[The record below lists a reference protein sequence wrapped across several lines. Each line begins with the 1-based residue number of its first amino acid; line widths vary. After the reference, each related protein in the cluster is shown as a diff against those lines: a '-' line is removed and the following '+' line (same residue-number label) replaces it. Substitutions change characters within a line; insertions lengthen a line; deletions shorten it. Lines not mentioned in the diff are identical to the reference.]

1 MLLTGLTTEELQ
13 EWARERRLGAYRGRQ
28 LADWVYRRSA
38 RSFDVMTDLPQKL
51 RGELASSF
59 IHPVLQEEDRS
70 TSPDGAIKFLARARD
85 GERVECVFLPYDDR
99 ISLCVSTQVGCAMD
113 CSFCA
118 TGIGGL
124 KRDLAPGEI
133 VDQLLLVQ
141 AATGQRITHV
151 VYMGM
156 GEPLAN
162 YAATVA
168 SIRLLSKE
176 VGLSARRITVSTVG
190 LPAAIRRLATER
202 LPITLAVSIHAP
214 DDDVRRVIMPAA
226 RLHPLE
232 DLLDACRHWCAVT
245 RRRMTFEYLLLEG
258 INDSPA
264 QARDLARRIRGI
276 LGNVNLIPYNHVEG
290 RGKFRRPS
298 RERIEA
304 FRAALEES
312 GIRTTERMRRGNPVS
327 AACGQL
333 RHEAESGRKLFA
345 PSGAA
350 GVKIPVSAKVPAPD
364 AGDG

>member
-1 MLLTGLTTEELQ
+1 MLLAGLTTEELQ
-13 EWARERRLGAYRGRQ
+13 EWARGQGLGAYRGRQ

-38 RSFDVMTDLPQKL
+38 RSFDVMTDLPQSL
-51 RGELASSF
+51 RAGLASVF
-59 IHPVLQEEDRS
+59 LHPALHEEARS
-70 TSPDGAIKFLARARD
+70 SSPDGAIKFLVRARD
-85 GERVECVFLPYDDR
+85 GEKVECVFLPYDDR
-99 ISLCVSTQVGCAMD
+99 VSLCVSTQVGCAMD

-124 KRDLAPGEI
+124 KRDLSPGEI

-141 AATGQRITHV
+141 AATGRRVTHV

-190 LPAAIRRLATER
+190 LPAAIRRLAAER
-202 LPITLAVSIHAP
+202 LPVTLAVSIHAP
-214 DDDVRRVIMPAA
+214 DDDIRRTIMPAA

-258 INDSPA
+258 INDSPS
-264 QARDLARRIRGI
+264 QARELARRIRGI

-290 RGKFRRPS
+290 RGAFRRPS
-298 RERIEA
+298 RDRIEA
-304 FRAALEES
+304 FRCALEES
-312 GIRTTERMRRGNPVS
+312 GIRTTERMRRGNPVG

-333 RHEAESGRKLFA
+333 RHEAESGRRIFA
-345 PSGAA
+345 SFAAQAGRDQGPAAA
-350 GVKIPVSAKVPAPD
+350 GE
-364 AGDG
+364 G

>member
-1 MLLTGLTTEELQ
+1 MLLAGLTTEQLQ
-13 EWARERRLGAYRGRQ
+13 QWAREKGLGAYRGRQ

-38 RSFDVMTDLPQKL
+38 RSFDVMTDLPQTL
-51 RGELASSF
+51 RRELQDCF
-59 IHPVLQEEDRS
+59 IHPAMSEEGRS
-70 TSPDGAIKFLARARD
+70 ESPDGAIKFLVRASG

-99 ISLCVSTQVGCAMD
+99 VSLCVSTQVGCAMD

-124 KRDLAPGEI
+124 KRDLQAGEI
-133 VDQLLLVQ
+133 VDQVLLAQ
-141 AATGQRITHV
+141 AATGRRITHV

-162 YAATVA
+162 YSATVA

-190 LPAAIRRLATER
+190 LPAAIRRLAGER
-202 LPITLAVSIHAP
+202 LPVTLAVSIHAP
-214 DDDVRRVIMPAA
+214 DDEVRRAIMPAA

-232 DLLDACRHWCAVT
+232 ELLDACRLWCAKT
-245 RRRMTFEYLLLEG
+245 RRRMTFEYLLLDG

-264 QARDLARRIRGI
+264 QAVQLARRIRGI

-290 RGKFRRPS
+290 RGSFRRPP
-298 RERIEA
+298 RERIDA

-333 RHEAESGRKLFA
+333 RHEAESGRKIFA
-345 PSGAA
+345 EAPGGTQGRPPSAPA
-350 GVKIPVSAKVPAPD
+350 SVSSKA
-364 AGDG
+364 DG